1 MSDFSTTPDG
11 GAPAGVPAP
20 PPMPEQDYQALWQQ
34 EKQERIAERE
44 KYKSI
49 AQVMDR
55 LDPDSRQSI
64 LSVAQAAAQGDVDA
78 IAEWS
83 AATYRNLRGSDIA
96 AEIAARQNGQ
106 QAPTS
111 QPFQQQPEQQQP
123 QYLTAEQAAE
133 IASKEAQKAIQTQ
146 QLAQQIGAKLDG
158 AGYPAH
164 TAAGRTIID
173 YAKNTGLPIEDAIQW
188 YDNEMMTL
196 WQQRAAAGQQ
206 AAGQLPPTAP
216 SGAPATNTLPT
227 NLTPKERAVARLQQA
242 RQQPGA

>member
-11 GAPAGVPAP
+11 GAPAGVPTP

-106 QAPTS
+106 PSPQQFAP
-111 QPFQQQPEQQQP
+111 QPQQEQQP
-123 QYLTAEQAAE
+123 QYLTAEQAAA
-133 IASKEAQKAIQTQ
+133 IAAEQAQKVVQTQ
-146 QLAQQIGAKLDG
+146 QLAQQIAGKLET
-158 AGYPAH
+158 AGYPSQS
-164 TAAGRTIID
+164 AAGRTIID
-173 YAKNTGLPIEDAIQW
+173 YARNTGLPIEDAIQW

-206 AAGQLPPTAP
+206 AAGSLPPTAP

-227 NLTPKERAVARLQQA
+227 NLTPKERAVARLQQS